1 MNSEQFVGID
11 VSKSHLDVAVYPSGE
26 QDRWENNDSGIE
38 KLIKFVKSLPVVLVV
53 LESTGGYESLAAS
66 ILSAN
71 ALPVVVVNP
80 RQVRSF
86 AKATGKL
93 AKTDQID
100 ANCIAHFASAVHPE
114 QRQLKDEHMQLLAA
128 LNTRRRQIINML
140 VAEKNRLYTAPKA
153 NAKNIRQHI
162 KWLEKNLEQID
173 KDIQKQIRNSPI
185 WRENDNILRSYK
197 GIGAVSSTT
206 LLSDLPELGKLDGK
220 KIAALAGLAPF
231 NCDSGQYRGR
241 RRIWGG
247 RSHVRKALYM
257 AATSAKRF
265 NPQIKAFYDRL
276 TEAGKPHK
284 VAMTACMRKMLV
296 TLNAMLKNKT
306 YWSHEYKTLDF
317 QHACHSLLERTSF
330 PPASLMAETGLE
342 SLGESALAGR
352 SL

>member
-26 QDRWENNDSGIE
+26 QHRWGNDDSGIE
-38 KLIKFVKSLPVVLVV
+38 ELIKFVKSVPAALIV

-66 ILSAN
+66 MLSAS
-71 ALPVVVVNP
+71 ALPVAVVNP

-100 ANCIAHFASAVHPE
+100 AHSIAHFASAVRPE
-114 QRQLKDEHMQLLAA
+114 QRQLKDEHMQVLTA
-128 LNTRRRQIINML
+128 LNTRRRQIVSML
-140 VAEKNRLYTAPKA
+140 VAEKNRLHTAPKA
-153 NAKNIRQHI
+153 NQKNIGQHI
-162 KWLEKNLEQID
+162 KWLEKNLDQID
-173 KDIQKQIRNSPI
+173 TDIKKQIRNSPI
-185 WRENDNILRSYK
+185 WRENDDILRSYK
-197 GIGAVSSTT
+197 GIGPVSSTT
-206 LLSDLPELGKLDGK
+206 LLSDVPELGKLDGK

-247 RSHVRKALYM
+247 RSHVRKTLYM
-257 AATSAKRF
+257 ATISAKRF

-276 TEAGKPHK
+276 TDAGKPHK
-284 VAMTACMRKMLV
+284 VAMTACMRKMLI

-306 YWSHEYKTLDF
+306 YWSHDHKTLDF
-317 QHACHSLLERTSF
+317 QHGC
-330 PPASLMAETGLE
+330 
-342 SLGESALAGR
+342 
-352 SL
+352 